1 MMIDQ
6 IYKTWV
12 ISKYTFVEIYKS
24 KIMTN
29 VVILGFALALISY
42 VAAEFTYGVPG
53 KVALDFGLGLLT
65 ISSVGISIFMG
76 SSLIS
81 KELEGRTIYMTL
93 SRPVLRFSFLI
104 GRVIGMLGILFLN
117 ITLLGLITL
126 ICYLMYGGAYEA
138 LIGWSLL
145 FAFFEASIILL
156 VVIIFSLVTNTIMS
170 VIYSI
175 AIYIVGH
182 ALNETLTLAPVTS
195 SNMLTKLIEGYGVFF
210 PDFSKYNIKK
220 YVLYSQHISS
230 DYLWGTLAYA
240 LVYLLLLMLLAG
252 FIFSRKSLD

>member
-1 MMIDQ
+1 MVDQ
-6 IYKTWV
+6 IYKTWI

-65 ISSVGISIFMG
+65 LSSVGISIFLG
-76 SSLIS
+76 SSLIA

-93 SRPVLRFSFLI
+93 SRPVLRFSFLL
-104 GRVIGMLGILFLN
+104 GRVLGMLGILVLN
-117 ITLLGLITL
+117 IGLLGFITFL
-126 ICYLMYGGAYEA
+126 CYYFYGGTYEA
-138 LIGWSLL
+138 LIGWSLV
-145 FAFFEASIILL
+145 FSFFEAAIILL
-156 VVIIFSLVTNTIMS
+156 VVIVFSLITNSIMS
-170 VIYSI
+170 VIYSLVL
-175 AIYIVGH
+175 YIVGH
-182 ALNETLTLAPVTS
+182 ALNETLTLTPVTS
-195 SNMLTKLIEGYGVFF
+195 SHFLTNLIKAYGSVF

-220 YVLYSQHISS
+220 YVLYSQHLSS
-230 DYLWGTLAYA
+230 DYLWGTLIYGS
-240 LVYLLLLMLLAG
+240 VYLLLLTLLAG